1 VDAAVISTRSA
12 DVCGSAR
19 DAAMGGALGQSSVVK
34 TIQGGHA
41 RGHRAKGAVDEE
53 ETIMWHGAWT
63 RGDVIQGL
71 TTAVLIAALTLLA
84 SGAAAAGLGPTAA
97 PRDPEA
103 RRRWALARMD
113 EMAQERLRC
122 HERFRAPREVR
133 DCQAEFERRHRA
145 YNEIYIEAARQ

>member
-1 VDAAVISTRSA
+1 MNRMRSA
-12 DVCGSAR
+12 DVCGTAR
-19 DAAMGGALGQSSVVK
+19 DAAIGGARGQSSVAK
-34 TIQGGHA
+34 AIQGGHA

-63 RGDVIQGL
+63 RRDVIQGL
-71 TTAVLIAALTLLA
+71 STAVLIAALPLVA
-84 SGAAAAGLGPTAA
+84 SGAAAAGLGSTAA

-122 HERFRAPREVR
+122 HERFRAPRAVR

-145 YNEIYIEAARQ
+145 YNEIYIEAARK